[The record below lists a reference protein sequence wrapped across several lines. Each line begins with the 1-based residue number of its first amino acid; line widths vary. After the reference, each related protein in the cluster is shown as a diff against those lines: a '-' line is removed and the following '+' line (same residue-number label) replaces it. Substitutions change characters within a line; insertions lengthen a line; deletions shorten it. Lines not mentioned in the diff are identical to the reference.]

1 LILTKKK
8 LLVACFPQKN
18 KNTEKMRNVPLLWSD
33 ARIVRAT
40 KGNCG
45 KKKRVVNDP
54 QVRNY
59 GPKMGGSGNVG
70 ENVWGLLAVK
80 TVKM

>member
-1 LILTKKK
+1 MYRSYGATLGL
-8 LLVACFPQKN
+8 FGRQR
-18 KNTEKMRNVPLLWSD
+18 E
-33 ARIVRAT
+33 IVV
-40 KGNCG
+40 
-45 KKKRVVNDP
+45 KKRVVNDP